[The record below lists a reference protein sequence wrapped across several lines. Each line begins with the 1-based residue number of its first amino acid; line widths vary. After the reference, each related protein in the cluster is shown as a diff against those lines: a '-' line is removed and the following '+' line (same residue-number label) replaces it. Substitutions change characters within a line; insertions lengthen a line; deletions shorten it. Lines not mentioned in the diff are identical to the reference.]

1 MRPLLWFSSLALM
14 ALSGCTT
21 HTRAELDAVPPS
33 TAVRAQFDSP
43 RDIVVLELGGDSVV
57 VRSVTSVEGTLTD
70 RTPEMFTLAI
80 RLARVR
86 EASGGTRTIRFS
98 EAAVTEI
105 PTQTVER
112 RGTNGV
118 VVFLLLAVA
127 VVALVVVASSLSDD
141 PEPQ

>member
-1 MRPLLWFSSLALM
+1 
-14 ALSGCTT
+14 
-21 HTRAELDAVPPS
+21 
-33 TAVRAQFDSP
+33 
-43 RDIVVLELGGDSVV
+43 
-57 VRSVTSVEGTLTD
+57 
-70 RTPEMFTLAI
+70 MFTLAI

-86 EASGGTRTIRFS
+86 EASGRTRTIRFS

-141 PEPQ
+141 PEPQPQTKPPQQKSA